1 MKNLRKQ
8 LIEAEPSLE
17 FLFSM
22 ITGDCD
28 SRDMGQRIVD
38 SVIKVLEQNKKVV
51 IISEVDDED
60 EENEGFPKISKT
72 FLVDKKETIDLKKLE
87 KEWKKSKS
95 DLLFIGWLKKMK
107 SFIEINNFE
116 EITILKKMK

>member
-87 KEWKKSKS
+87 KEWKKRKRNYLS
-95 DLLFIGWLKKMK
+95 DGID
-107 SFIEINNFE
+107 
-116 EITILKKMK
+116 